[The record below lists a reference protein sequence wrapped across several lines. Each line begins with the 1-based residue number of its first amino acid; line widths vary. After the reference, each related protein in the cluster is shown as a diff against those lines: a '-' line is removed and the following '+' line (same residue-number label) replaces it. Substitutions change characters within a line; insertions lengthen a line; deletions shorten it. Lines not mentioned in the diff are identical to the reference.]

1 MNELAVHPDV
11 YATARNRGLISLLER
26 VWLREQEPGE
36 GTLYVISGFATYNG
50 GVRFFP
56 VFRRHVELGGR
67 VVALFAGST
76 GQNLASR
83 QVVQGMLECGAEV
96 RIVNRKRLMHV
107 KSYGSR
113 TRAGDMVV
121 VSSGNFTGPGM
132 AQNVEMSVL
141 LDRRTARGMGFS
153 WEDLIAGMLSQSWQM
168 HRPELQDM
176 SSPGWRLLYDEEAP
190 TIVLDETDEVTLIVI
205 LGHADTVR
213 INAAPG
219 TVEARGTQYFWLS
232 RDCYDFFPA
241 LTIPNARG
249 VKRTYSC
256 VVGMNFVDL
265 GRREKVRVTFEAEN
279 NLDFR
284 LGAGALRG
292 TGLVRAGDVAAISR
306 IGESSYEL
314 RLYRCN
320 APVGER
326 LAARAVNFVGN
337 RGKRYG
343 FVSNDETLPAFG
355 PALRS
360 ACHKISNYLNLHLIR
375 RFRVAKI
382 LWMR

>member
-26 VWLREQEPGE
+26 VWLRKQEPGE

-205 LGHADTVR
+205 LDETDEVTLIVILDETDEVTLIVILGHADTVR

-314 RLYRCN
+314 RLYRRN

-343 FVSNDETLPAFG
+343 FVSNDEFRNAVGVRSSPA
-355 PALRS
+355 
-360 ACHKISNYLNLHLIR
+360 
-375 RFRVAKI
+375 
-382 LWMR
+382 